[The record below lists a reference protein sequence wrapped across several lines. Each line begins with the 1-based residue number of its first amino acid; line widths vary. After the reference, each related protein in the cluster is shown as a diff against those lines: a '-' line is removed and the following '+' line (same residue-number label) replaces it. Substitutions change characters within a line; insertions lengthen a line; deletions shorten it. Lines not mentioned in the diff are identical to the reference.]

1 VRFLVTYGLA
11 RNKNRLCK
19 EWDNRIVQKKTC
31 VNKIKKKKNVSRTC
45 SFKFWREFNKQKV
58 KF

>member
-1 VRFLVTYGLA
+1 VRFFVTCGLA

-19 EWDNRIVQKKTC
+19 GWDNRIVQKHTQINK
-31 VNKIKKKKNVSRTC
+31 KIKQNVSRTC